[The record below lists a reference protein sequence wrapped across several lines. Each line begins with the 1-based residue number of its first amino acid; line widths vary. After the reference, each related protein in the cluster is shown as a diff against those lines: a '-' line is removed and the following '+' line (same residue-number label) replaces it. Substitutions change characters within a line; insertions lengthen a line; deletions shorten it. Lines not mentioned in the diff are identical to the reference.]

1 MPKRATIV
9 NAVSGSPGGLNQSS
23 VTTRHAES
31 PEDMSARVR
40 EAALSQRKSTSDYE
54 RRKVFQRYHDRDERA
69 DKRRGRQGNK
79 LLQPISR
86 KDAMKEL
93 GDEQLVIVRVDII
106 HTGDQDARFHLYL
119 YRVTYTNVT
128 TTNLIYTTH

>member
-119 YRVTYTNVT
+119 C
-128 TTNLIYTTH
+128 H

>member
-9 NAVSGSPGGLNQSS
+9 NAVSGSPGDLNQSS
-23 VTTRHAES
+23 FTTRHAES
-31 PEDMSARVR
+31 LEDMSARVS

-93 GDEQLVIVRVDII
+93 GYRSESGFTRDYKKWC
-106 HTGDQDARFHLYL
+106 TDAQG
-119 YRVTYTNVT
+119 T
-128 TTNLIYTTH
+128 TSTRPWSSS